1 MGATILI
8 VEDTELLRRMYADR
22 LSADGYDVI
31 VAGDGLEALSILRTQ
46 APSLILLDLVMP
58 QMSGLEV
65 MEVIARD
72 PRLSAIPVLILSNL
86 GQDSDIDRGMALG
99 AVDYLIKND
108 ARPADVSLKIR
119 KILSKSDGAQA
130 AGTDV
135 FRLVVRDHEA
145 DADKLVDA
153 AALPRRFW
161 CPACEVELNI
171 ELVPKADR
179 PKWYDAHFICPS
191 CGREY

>member
-1 MGATILI
+1 
-8 VEDTELLRRMYADR
+8 MYADR
-22 LSADGYDVI
+22 LTADGYDVL

-46 APSLILLDLVMP
+46 VPSLILLDLVMP

-86 GQDSDIDRGMALG
+86 GQDSDIERGMSLG

-119 KILSKSDGAQA
+119 SILSRSTASVATDA
-130 AGTDV
+130 DV
-135 FRLVVRDHEA
+135 FRLVIRDREV
-145 DADKLVDA
+145 DADRFVDA
-153 AALPRRFW
+153 KGLPRRFW
-161 CPACEVELNI
+161 CPACEVELTI
-171 ELVPKADR
+171 ELVPQPSR
-179 PKWYDAHFICPS
+179 PGWYDAHFICPS